1 MKSFKEKRFFCIVT
15 RVSPGSANSCKP
27 AALRMRFI
35 LVVCRLYKQ
44 KTHFCTVNLD
54 FQIGLTRRAK

>member
-27 AALRMRFI
+27 AALRFNLAVRK
-35 LVVCRLYKQ
+35 LYKQ
-44 KTHFCTVNLD
+44 RTHLCTVNLD